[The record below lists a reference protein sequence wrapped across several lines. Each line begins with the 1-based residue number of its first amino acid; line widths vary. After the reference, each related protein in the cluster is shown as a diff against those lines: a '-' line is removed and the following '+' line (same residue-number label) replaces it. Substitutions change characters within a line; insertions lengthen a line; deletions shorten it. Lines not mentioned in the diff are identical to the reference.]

1 MIESATELL
10 AMMISAGTP
19 LLLSTL
25 GEIYAERSG
34 ILNLGVEGMMALG
47 AVTAFYVTLTA
58 GNPVLGLA
66 MAALAG
72 LALSSLHAF
81 VSITVRSNQVV
92 SGLALSM
99 LGIGLSSLV
108 GKGLIGMPLRHA
120 LGKLEIPLL
129 RDIPLLGAF
138 FRQNALTYF
147 SYLLAVSLWF
157 IMFKTRIGVCIR
169 MTGENPRAADTMGIN
184 VFRLRYLCTLLGGTL
199 AGLGGAYLSIAY
211 TPAWIEGM
219 TAGQGW
225 IALAL
230 VIFAAWNPLYALAG
244 AYLFGGVRVLQYRLQ
259 PLGISPPLLQTL
271 PYVCTI
277 VVLVAFSTEKLRRRF
292 GAPSALGKPYS
303 REER

>member
-47 AVTAFYVTLTA
+47 AVVAFYVTLMT
-58 GNPVLGLA
+58 GNPALGLA
-66 MAALAG
+66 VAALAG

-81 VSITVRSNQVV
+81 VSITIRSNQVV

-99 LGIGLSSLV
+99 LGIGLSSLI

-120 LGKLEIPLL
+120 LEKLEVPLL

-138 FRQNALTYF
+138 FRQNALTYL
-147 SYLLAVSLWF
+147 SYLLAASLWF

-169 MTGENPRAADTMGIN
+169 MTGENPRAADTMGVN
-184 VFRLRYLCTLLGGTL
+184 VFKLRYLCTLLGGAL

-244 AYLFGGVRVLQYRLQ
+244 AYLFGGIRVLQYRLQ

-277 VVLVAFSTEKLRRRF
+277 VVLVAFSTEKLRRKL

>member
-47 AVTAFYVTLTA
+47 AVVAFYITLTT
-58 GNPVLGLA
+58 GNPALGLA
-66 MAALAG
+66 AAAVAG

-81 VSITVRSNQVV
+81 VSITIRSNQVV

-99 LGIGLSSLV
+99 LGIGLSSLI

-120 LGKLEIPLL
+120 LEKLEVLLL

-138 FRQNALTYF
+138 FRQNALTYL
-147 SYLLAVSLWF
+147 SYLLAASLWF
-157 IMFKTRIGVCIR
+157 IMFKTKIGICIR
-169 MTGENPRAADTMGIN
+169 MSGENPRAADTMGIN
-184 VFRLRYLCTLLGGTL
+184 VFRLRYLCTLLGGAL

-244 AYLFGGVRVLQYRLQ
+244 AYLFGGIRVLQYRLQ

-277 VVLVAFSTEKLRRRF
+277 VVLVAFSTEKLRRKL

>member
-47 AVTAFYVTLTA
+47 AVVAFYITLST
-58 GNPVLGLA
+58 GNPALGLA
-66 MAALAG
+66 AAAVAG

-81 VSITVRSNQVV
+81 VSITIRSNQVV

-99 LGIGLSSLV
+99 LGIGLSSLI

-120 LGKLEIPLL
+120 LEKLEAPLL

-138 FRQNALTYF
+138 FRQNALTYL
-147 SYLLAVSLWF
+147 SYLLAASLWF
-157 IMFKTRIGVCIR
+157 IMFKTKIGICIR
-169 MTGENPRAADTMGIN
+169 MSGENPRAADTMGVN
-184 VFRLRYLCTLLGGTL
+184 VFRLRYLCTLLGGAL

-244 AYLFGGVRVLQYRLQ
+244 AYLFGGIRVLQYRLQ

-277 VVLVAFSTEKLRRRF
+277 VVLVAFSTEKLRRKL